1 VGTLYLVATP
11 LGNLEDLSPRAVR
24 ILRSVSL
31 IAAEDTRRTG
41 NLLRHF
47 GITTPVISYH
57 AFNERARRERLLQAL
72 REGDVALVS
81 DAGMPGISDP
91 GRDIVEAAAAE
102 GFPVTVIPGPS
113 AVTAAAAV
121 SGLVE
126 GPFVFLGF
134 LPREASERRRLL
146 VRADATGFPLVVFE
160 APSRTAATL
169 RELADLLG
177 DRPAVVARELTKL
190 HEEVRRGTL
199 EDLARELA
207 RQEVRGE
214 VAIVVA
220 GRQEAVGEK
229 EPPEALVRRLLASG
243 MKPSLVARET
253 AALLGISRSEAY
265 ELVRRIQEQSDRPS
279 ATEPRSDGRT
289 EG

>member
-1 VGTLYLVATP
+1 MGTLYLVATP

-24 ILRSVSL
+24 ILRNVSL

-91 GRDIVEAAAAE
+91 GRDIVEAAAAA

-121 SGLVE
+121 SGLIE
-126 GPFVFLGF
+126 GQFIFLGF

-146 VRADATGFPLVVFE
+146 VRAGTTGFPLILFE
-160 APSRTAATL
+160 APSRTAATV
-169 RELADLLG
+169 RELAELLG

-199 EDLARELA
+199 SKLAGELA
-207 RQEVRGE
+207 NQDLRGE

-220 GRQEAVGEK
+220 GRPEAAETE
-229 EPPEALVRRLLASG
+229 EPPEDLVRQLLASG
-243 MKPSLVARET
+243 MKPSQAAREV

-265 ELVRRIQEQSDRPS
+265 QLVRRIQEQNSRPP
-279 ATEPRSDGRT
+279 ATGR
-289 EG
+289 